1 MHLIEFRNKIFIALY
16 LIFTISLIYFN
27 MIGLL
32 YFLLSLED
40 FYRFEYNHFS
50 TNQFWMNHSPLIYV
64 VDYSINISFG
74 IFILQIFFGYFL
86 FRKKI
91 LSSYFYY
98 AITLGCVMQYLPMLI
113 CLYSFKQYFSPG
125 RCMITSLF
133 LLVKENIYCLG
144 LCLSSI
150 VLIMF
155 MVLKIWDNR
164 HNMKRNIGSRTD
176 N

>member
-1 MHLIEFRNKIFIALY
+1 MHLIELKNKILIVFY
-16 LIFTISLIYFN
+16 LIITISLIYLN

-50 TNQFWMNHSPLIYV
+50 TNQFWMNHSPLIYL

-74 IFILQIFFGYFL
+74 IFILQAFFGYFL
-86 FRKKI
+86 SRKKI
-91 LSSYFYY
+91 LPSYFYC
-98 AITLGCVMQYLPMLI
+98 AITFGCIIQYLPMLI

-133 LLVKENIYCLG
+133 LYF
-144 LCLSSI
+144 SY
-150 VLIMF
+150 
-155 MVLKIWDNR
+155 
-164 HNMKRNIGSRTD
+164 
-176 N
+176 